1 MVKRLRRRPL
11 TAETGVRFPYGS
23 PMTYR
28 RTKQR
33 FFRNAALFF
42 AFVIR
47 QKHIVIAVKFDY
59 CEGMIRISD
68 MERQI
73 RKNKKTK
80 KHPAYC
86 DGVTPCIY
94 AGYYNLYRCG
104 SVHREATAAAHGSD
118 RSMPGRAQLLL
129 RSDTDARSSRRWCK
143 QRG

>member
-1 MVKRLRRRPL
+1 MIIELRYHCCCGTQLQDNTGYGLLVKRLRRRPL

-33 FFRNAALFF
+33 FGRNAALFF

-73 RKNKKTK
+73 RKNKKTSR
-80 KHPAYC
+80 
-86 DGVTPCIY
+86 VLRRS
-94 AGYYNLYRCG
+94 N
-104 SVHREATAAAHGSD
+104 SVHI
-118 RSMPGRAQLLL
+118 
-129 RSDTDARSSRRWCK
+129 
-143 QRG
+143 RGIL